1 LRVAGTRMDTEKT
14 DSAGPNDDAFIV
26 HGSGSVAHQIIGEF
40 LSALEHYEGYGE
52 IAKNLKTA
60 IFDGKPTEAAMRT
73 AMFGE
78 EPL

>member
-1 LRVAGTRMDTEKT
+1 MDTSKP
-14 DSAGPNDDAFIV
+14 DSASPNDDAVVV

-40 LSALEHYEGYGE
+40 LSALVDSEGFDE
-52 IAKNLKTA
+52 IAMNLKAA
-60 IFDGKPTEAAMRT
+60 IFNGKPTEAALRT

>member
-1 LRVAGTRMDTEKT
+1 METEKT
-14 DSAGPNDDAFIV
+14 GSTDQNNDTIIV

-40 LSALEHYEGYGE
+40 LSALESIEGYGD
-52 IAKNLKTA
+52 IAKNLNSE
-60 IFDGKPTEAAMRT
+60 IFDGKPTEAALRI